1 MCCRGTS
8 RPRRGSGKRSSGL
21 SSARSRLRRTCTE
34 SRGAGLQESSARQCR
49 GGSSGCGSASRTGW
63 SSPVGSE
70 TAAPADRD
78 VTYGEAVPDATV
90 DRLGDSDQPIDDTWI
105 TTKVKSS
112 LLADSDVSGLEIEV
126 ETVNGVVTLSG
137 DVDEQVQIERATQI
151 ARDIEGVTE
160 VRTRALVVD
169 PDGDR

>member
-1 MCCRGTS
+1 MKVMNTRIPLAIALTS
-8 RPRRGSGKRSSGL
+8 VL
-21 SSARSRLRRTCTE
+21 AF
-34 SRGAGLQESSARQCR
+34 AV
-49 GGSSGCGSASRTGW
+49 GCDNTTTVDERAD
-63 SSPVGSE
+63 VQ
-70 TAAPADRD
+70 TAAERDAQNAPAGTAPGTTPIAQDGT
-78 VTYGEAVPDATV
+78 TYGEAAQDRTMDERTMADAG
-90 DRLGDSDQPIDDTWI
+90 DIGDGPDSDQPIDDTWI

>member
-1 MCCRGTS
+1 
-8 RPRRGSGKRSSGL
+8 
-21 SSARSRLRRTCTE
+21 
-34 SRGAGLQESSARQCR
+34 
-49 GGSSGCGSASRTGW
+49 
-63 SSPVGSE
+63 V
-70 TAAPADRD
+70 APADRD